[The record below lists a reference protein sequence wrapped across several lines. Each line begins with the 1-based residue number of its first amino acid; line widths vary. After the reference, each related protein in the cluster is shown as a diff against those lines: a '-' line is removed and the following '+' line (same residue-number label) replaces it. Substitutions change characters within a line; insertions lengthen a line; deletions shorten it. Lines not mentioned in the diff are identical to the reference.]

1 MSDKNTLKGKSFFV
15 MGGGKFGTNALR
27 YLKTKGAKVLVVDIN
42 PNCKA
47 KPEADIQAD
56 SLDVWNSLKNGQP
69 AFLCG
74 DAYKLLLDLYET
86 SVPDFVV
93 TAIQGNTIAN
103 VVQHWS
109 LKNGFKCVPY
119 LKGVPEVLQN
129 LPKSLVFV
137 RENSAFIA
145 ASYMYPD
152 KRCKTNC
159 PAPKNV
165 CALTGRPKP
174 ASMESFLKFAVFGV
188 ADHCILFSSPLI
200 TGGLGAI
207 DGNDLCPLFKQL
219 KTFPKPFTL
228 ALGTACDC
236 HGVVSLLKITK

>member
-1 MSDKNTLKGKSFFV
+1 

-47 KPEADIQAD
+47 QPEADIQAD
-56 SLDVWNSLKNGQP
+56 SLDVWSSLENGLP

-103 VVQHWS
+103 TVQNWFT
-109 LKNGFKCVPY
+109 KKGYNTEPY
-119 LKGVPEVLQN
+119 IIGVPEVLDN
-129 LPKSLVFV
+129 LPKSMVFV
-137 RENSAFIA
+137 KEKSAFIA
-145 ASYMYPD
+145 ASYMYSD

-159 PAPKNV
+159 PAPKKL
-165 CALTGRPKP
+165 CALTRRPKP
-174 ASMESFLKFAVFGV
+174 ASMEYLLKFAVFGV
-188 ADHCILFSSPLI
+188 ADHCILFSSPLL
-200 TGGLGAI
+200 TAGLGAI
-207 DGNDLCPLFKQL
+207 KGPDLCPLFKQL
-219 KTFPKPFTL
+219 EAYPKPCII

-236 HGVVSLLKITK
+236 HGVVSLIKITK

>member
-1 MSDKNTLKGKSFFV
+1 MSDKNTLKGKSVFV

-27 YLKTKGAKVLVVDIN
+27 YLKTKEAKVLVVDIN

-47 KPEADIQAD
+47 KPEADIQAY
-56 SLDVWNSLKNGQP
+56 SLDAWNSLKNGQP
-69 AFLCG
+69 AFLAG
-74 DAYKLLLDLYET
+74 DAYKLLLDLLQT

-103 VVQHWS
+103 VVQNWFT
-109 LKNGFKCVPY
+109 KNGFKSEPY
-119 LKGVPEVLQN
+119 LEGVSKVLEN
-129 LPKSLVFV
+129 LPKSMVFV
-137 RENSAFIA
+137 NENTAFIA

-159 PAPKNV
+159 TAPKNV

-174 ASMESFLKFAVFGV
+174 ATIESLLKFAVFGV
-188 ADHCILFSSPLI
+188 ADHCILFSSPLL
-200 TGGLGAI
+200 TAGLGAI
-207 DGNDLCPLFKQL
+207 NGNDLSSLFKKL
-219 KTFPKPFTL
+219 ETFPKPFTL

-236 HGVVSLLKITK
+236 HGVVSLIKTTK

>member
-1 MSDKNTLKGKSFFV
+1 MSDKNTLKGKSVFV

-56 SLDVWNSLKNGQP
+56 SLEIWTSLKNGQA
-69 AFLCG
+69 AFLVG
-74 DAYKLLLDLYET
+74 DAYKLLLDLYE
-86 SVPDFVV
+86 DFIPNLVV
-93 TAIQGNTIAN
+93 TAIQGNTIAK
-103 VVQHWS
+103 VVENWFR
-109 LKNGFKCVPY
+109 KNGAKCAPY
-119 LKGVPEVLQN
+119 LEGVSEVIDN

-137 RENSAFIA
+137 KENSAFIA
-145 ASYMYPD
+145 ASYMYPN
-152 KRCKTNC
+152 KRCKKNC

-174 ASMESFLKFAVFGV
+174 ATMASLLKFGAFEVT
-188 ADHCILFSSPLI
+188 DHCVLMSSPQI

-207 DGNDLCPLFKQL
+207 NGNDVYSLFKQL
-219 KTFPKPFTL
+219 ENFPKPFTL
-228 ALGTACDC
+228 ALGTACNC
-236 HGVVSLLKITK
+236 HGVISLIKIIK